1 MHPRKVLLVDDEA
14 IVVEVLARELRLV
27 GYEVDTATS
36 GNEAL
41 ELFGEKKYHVVMTDL
56 VMPDLDGIGVLK
68 AVKKI
73 SPETCVIILTGYGDM
88 NSVIAALRLGV
99 DDYQIK
105 PCDTEE
111 LLFRMDRW
119 FEKKDLVEQLK
130 QQNQLLKE
138 EIKKRVEAEGELR
151 KSEKRFRLALDAS
164 SDGVWDR
171 NLVTD
176 EVYYGENWRKS
187 LGYEEDEAI
196 GDGLSWEA
204 LLHPEDRQRVWGLR
218 QEHITGKSPLYEV
231 EYRLKNKNNAWQW
244 FLSRGKVVDWA
255 PDGTPAR
262 LIGTHTDITKL
273 KQVED
278 ELKHA
283 YDDMEQRVKERT
295 AELEQTNIALNVLLT
310 KRDQDKVDL
319 EQQILLNVSKL
330 VDPYLIQLGESNPS
344 KTQQILIDILK
355 FNISELTSSFTHK
368 VTHQFMKFTPTEVQ
382 IANLIKMGRRTKEI
396 AELMHL
402 SPGTI
407 NIHRKNIRKK
417 LEITNKKVNLQS
429 FLSSFT

>member
-1 MHPRKVLLVDDEA
+1 MQPRKVLLVDDEA
-14 IVVEVLARELRLV
+14 IIVEVLARELRLE

-36 GNEAL
+36 GAGAL
-41 ELFGEKKYHVVMTDL
+41 AMFDENSYHVVITDL
-56 VMPDLDGIGVLK
+56 VMPEVDGIGVLK
-68 AVKKI
+68 AVKSS
-73 SPETCVIILTGYGDM
+73 SPGTFVIILTGYGDM
-88 NSVIAALRLGV
+88 NSVIDSLRLGV

-111 LLFRMDRW
+111 LLFRMDRC

-138 EIKKRVEAEGELR
+138 EIKRRVQAEGDLR
-151 KSEKRFRLALDAS
+151 NSEKRFRLALDAS

-171 NLVTD
+171 NLINNK
-176 EVYYGENWRKS
+176 VYYGENWHRS
-187 LGYEEDEAI
+187 LGYDDREMISEGERWEE
-196 GDGLSWEA
+196 

-218 QEHITGKSPLYEV
+218 QDHIAGRTPLYEA
-231 EYRLKNKNNAWQW
+231 EYRLKNKSGQWQW
-244 FLSRGKVVDWA
+244 FLSRGKVVDWDDQGK
-255 PDGTPAR
+255 PMR

-278 ELKHA
+278 QLKHA

-295 AELEQTNIALNVLLT
+295 AELEQTNIALNVLLA
-310 KRDQDKVDL
+310 KRDQDKTDL

-330 VDPYLIQLGESNPS
+330 VDPYLLKLSESRPS
-344 KTQQILIDILK
+344 RTQQILIDILK
-355 FNISELTSSFTHK
+355 FNITELTSSFTHK

-396 AELMHL
+396 AEIMNL

-417 LEITNKKVNLQS
+417 LDITNKKVNLQS
-429 FLSSFT
+429 FLSSFS